1 MVTLRN
7 IKQGEH
13 LYIGVLYV
21 SKYIKADFKVSL
33 SIEHFKAQLCE
44 DHVVAQVS
52 LMDSP
57 LSAMNPEPRHYS

>member
-57 LSAMNPEPRHYS
+57 